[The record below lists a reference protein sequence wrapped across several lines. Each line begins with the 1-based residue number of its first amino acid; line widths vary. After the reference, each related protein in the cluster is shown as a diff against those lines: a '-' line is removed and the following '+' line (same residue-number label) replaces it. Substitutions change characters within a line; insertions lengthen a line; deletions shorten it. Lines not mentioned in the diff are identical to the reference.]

1 MRNNYKKQCEE
12 VEVKKWLTNTYH
24 TKISTF
30 IDKGGIYRE
39 KDGVEDRIKDR
50 VAVNEFGLRIVFVT

>member
-1 MRNNYKKQCEE
+1 M
-12 VEVKKWLTNTYH
+12 KKWLTNTYH

-50 VAVNEFGLRIVFVT
+50 VAVKELGLRIVFVT